1 MNLAHALKATNS
13 STNHEPTD
21 EAARWLGRVVGYYAG
36 PGSDQM
42 KPEEFSAWDA
52 DVSSSLEGECAK
64 TYSEAKAAVTTKY
77 KHLRETL
84 ADERRNINDE
94 NESKLAIDCNRN
106 AAALKIVARHKNEA
120 IVSLQ
125 QVEQSVA
132 QVNRGLIAQGSSL
145 EKKLNSTKA
154 DKRQLEND
162 DDKGN
167 NKPKIDE
174 DEKEITRLQNLLTP
188 IKNQLKANEDA
199 VNAAGQTVRRLSKAE
214 DDLSAK
220 HKELE
225 RKLDKPVPD
234 KDSTTA
240 ALEQKM
246 KSVSTYVSINLPR
259 ERQRILDSF
268 RDQKIVPN
276 EK

>member
-1 MNLAHALKATNS
+1 M
-13 STNHEPTD
+13 
-21 EAARWLGRVVGYYAG
+21 R
-36 PGSDQM
+36 M
-42 KPEEFSAWDA
+42 KKKSRRLSKPADA
-52 DVSSSLEGECAK
+52 DQKPIESQRRRREC
-64 TYSEAKAAVTTKY
+64 
-77 KHLRETL
+77 
-84 ADERRNINDE
+84 RR
-94 NESKLAIDCNRN
+94 S
-106 AAALKIVARHKNEA
+106 
-120 IVSLQ
+120 
-125 QVEQSVA
+125 
-132 QVNRGLIAQGSSL
+132 
-145 EKKLNSTKA
+145 
-154 DKRQLEND
+154 
-162 DDKGN
+162 
-167 NKPKIDE
+167 
-174 DEKEITRLQNLLTP
+174 
-188 IKNQLKANEDA
+188 
-199 VNAAGQTVRRLSKAE
+199 TVRRLSKASE